1 MWIHCAVVCS
11 QVCRCTVNSSTLR
24 APKTDEWGQ
33 RSTVPISCSLGYV
46 TQVLFYTLRLLRTW
60 TWRVQ
65 LSTSPMSLFMLSSDN
80 QYFLLAG
87 LVCVCV
93 LLSVWNPCMDWISSK
108 VWRFFQRRSVPYVQL
123 SRLHFHPATDAM
135 WRTAHD
141 SCCTSTQ
148 THGNNRPRAHERVH
162 HIYPC
167 LHVHIEDLNV
177 HHRSLMISNDFC
189 WSASF
194 RCDEPQVQ
202 VKLMSF
208 VMIFCSSVITMTVF
222 DQCPGNT
229 WFTMVS
235 TCADGMTLCFQVD
248 FSLTPH
254 FYYLAKHEYMTAP
267 HSCNGYWTNFLHK
280 SSLWVDVNTVHTN

>member
-93 LLSVWNPCMDWISSK
+93 FECVKSLHGLDLFQSLKVFPKAFCPICAVVQASFSPRNWCHVTDSSRQLLHEHTNTRQQQTPSSWTCPSYLSVFTCTY
-108 VWRFFQRRSVPYVQL
+108 RRSQ
-123 SRLHFHPATDAM
+123 
-135 WRTAHD
+135 
-141 SCCTSTQ
+141 
-148 THGNNRPRAHERVH
+148 RPSPLAN
-162 HIYPC
+162 
-167 LHVHIEDLNV
+167 DL
-177 HHRSLMISNDFC
+177 
-189 WSASF
+189 
-194 RCDEPQVQ
+194 
-202 VKLMSF
+202 
-208 VMIFCSSVITMTVF
+208 
-222 DQCPGNT
+222 
-229 WFTMVS
+229 
-235 TCADGMTLCFQVD
+235 
-248 FSLTPH
+248 
-254 FYYLAKHEYMTAP
+254 
-267 HSCNGYWTNFLHK
+267 
-280 SSLWVDVNTVHTN
+280 